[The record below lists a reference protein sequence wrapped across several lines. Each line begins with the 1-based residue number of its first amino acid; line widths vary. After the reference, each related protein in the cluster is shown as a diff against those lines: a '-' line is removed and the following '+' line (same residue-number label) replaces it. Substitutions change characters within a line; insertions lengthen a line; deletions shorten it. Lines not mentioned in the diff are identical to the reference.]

1 MKKSGKKRFYNKNI
15 QGDKV
20 KLKTIQEI
28 RADLRDIRYYF
39 ARKES
44 FDKLSGLNIR
54 CEIEEKI
61 KHYNNLMATANPNLI
76 DLYVNL
82 YLRENTQESVS
93 YDMGYSQTYIYKLNR
108 KLLEFLYGKQKEIEK
123 L

>member
-1 MKKSGKKRFYNKNI
+1 M
-15 QGDKV
+15 
-20 KLKTIQEI
+20 KTIQEI

-39 ARKES
+39 SRKES
-44 FDKLSGLNIR
+44 FEKLSGLNIR

-61 KHYNNLMATANPNLI
+61 KYYNNLMATANPNLI

-82 YLRENTQESVS
+82 YLSENTQESVS

-108 KLLEFLYGKQKEIEK
+108 KLLEFLYEKQKEIEK

>member
-1 MKKSGKKRFYNKNI
+1 M
-15 QGDKV
+15 
-20 KLKTIQEI
+20 KTIKEI

-39 ARKES
+39 SRKES
-44 FDKLSGLNIR
+44 FEKLSGLNIR

-61 KHYNNLMATANPNLI
+61 KYYNNLMAKANPNLI

-108 KLLEFLYGKQKEIEK
+108 KLLEFLYEKQKGIEK
-123 L
+123 

>member
-1 MKKSGKKRFYNKNI
+1 MVIKM
-15 QGDKV
+15 
-20 KLKTIQEI
+20 KTIQEI

-39 ARKES
+39 SRKKS

-61 KHYNNLMATANPNLI
+61 KYYNNLMATANPNLI

-82 YLRENTQESVS
+82 YLKENTQEGVS

-108 KLLEFLYGKQKEIEK
+108 KLLEFLYEKQKEIEK
-123 L
+123 

>member
-1 MKKSGKKRFYNKNI
+1 MKKAGKKRFYNKNI

-28 RADLRDIRYYF
+28 RADLRDIQYYF

-82 YLRENTQESVS
+82 YLSENTQESVS

-108 KLLEFLYGKQKEIEK
+108 KLLEFLYEKQKEIEK
-123 L
+123 

>member
-1 MKKSGKKRFYNKNI
+1 M
-15 QGDKV
+15 
-20 KLKTIQEI
+20 KTIQEI

-39 ARKES
+39 SRKES
-44 FDKLSGLNIR
+44 FEKLSGLNIR

-108 KLLEFLYGKQKEIEK
+108 KLLEFLYEKQKEIEK

>member
-1 MKKSGKKRFYNKNI
+1 MILFLRKKSFE
-15 QGDKV
+15 
-20 KLKTIQEI
+20 KL
-28 RADLRDIRYYF
+28 L
-39 ARKES
+39 
-44 FDKLSGLNIR
+44 GLNIR

-61 KHYNNLMATANPNLI
+61 KHYNNLMVTANPNLI

-82 YLRENTQESVS
+82 YLKENTQEGVS

-108 KLLEFLYGKQKEIEK
+108 KLLEFLYEKQKEIEK